1 MPKNGKKMPKNA
13 KNRVFL
19 VPGGS
24 KSPPAGGSRG
34 SPPFLTARS
43 LGPGGSRA
51 VSTPPGGAKNC
62 HFWPK
67 NAKKSLFFAKNHQF
81 LLKFVKILPHP
92 PGQKIAGSAQIF
104 GGRRESRST
113 PTRYCQKNESGT
125 DFILFN
131 NPRDM
136 TTFSKKKP
144 CKR

>member
-51 VSTPPGGAKNC
+51 DSTPPGGAKNC

-81 LLKFVKILPHP
+81 LLKIVKILPRP
-92 PGQKIAGSAQIF
+92 PGANFRGSARIEKIHPAPILSKKWI
-104 GGRRESRST
+104 RADS
-113 PTRYCQKNESGT
+113 
-125 DFILFN
+125 ILFN